1 MPSVTNQ
8 VNIRVNLTGN
18 DTYRKQIAD
27 LKKHTELFKNELQAV
42 ENAFKGNNQSM
53 DYFKQKGQAL
63 NNLLSAQRLEY
74 QKLSTYL
81 MSAEQKQKDYARQL
95 DQAKQHLDK
104 AKKAL
109 DDYNKSGQQDEQ
121 TSNRLNQ
128 VVAEAKVRYD
138 EIARSYNGATKEVID
153 YSSSLSKLQTE
164 MADTERAIEQNNDAM
179 QNFHKHGKDVE
190 EAVNK
195 MAEVLAL
202 NELAGKFNE
211 IKDALMDCANAAAD
225 FESAFTDVT
234 KTVDGSE
241 EQMAKLKEDILVM
254 SSELP
259 YTAEEIANISSI
271 GGQLGVTIDDLSEFT
286 QIMLGLGS
294 ATTLTAEDAST
305 MVAQF
310 QNITGLGSDSLS
322 NFASA
327 LVELGNNSATT
338 ETKIME
344 MAQRMSS
351 SATMAGMSE
360 TQILGLATAL
370 SSVGIESSMGGTAV
384 QKMIEKIQEA
394 YHKGGKSA
402 EKYAKVMGVS
412 TTDFKKIVET
422 DMGEAINL
430 LIKGIGSSED
440 AYTTFADD
448 LGINEA
454 RLKQSMM
461 ALATSQ
467 KDASYYTEMA
477 NSAWEEN
484 IALQEEVGRKLDTT
498 ESKNKIIENSY
509 RNLKIAIGEQLNPVI
524 TSFKEGM
531 GDIAR
536 KVTQWVKDNPKLV
549 KQIGTIVMAIAGV
562 SSGLLGVVGA
572 IKLISTAVSVLSAHP
587 VFALISAVALATAGL
602 AAWGQTLHDDV
613 YIYKGSVDDYT
624 KGVNEVKESV
634 KAYGDEMETTIAKA
648 QMMEDEA
655 KPLIDRLKA
664 LEKQEKLTK
673 DEQKEYADIIEKL
686 QRIYPDLNFELDKET
701 GMLKDGAE
709 ALEDQVKNWRE
720 KIELQAKEKY
730 IESLYEQKYKNQAD
744 IKKTEK
750 QRDEAQ
756 TRLDGA
762 LGEYDKYVGV
772 ANKYGY
778 SKSDVERIFGDIG
791 ANQGDA
797 RRLMQYMG
805 FDRYNKLAETY
816 ATYHSILKEVDDI
829 NIALNDMYE
838 TDKDI
843 SSEIDGQYETY
854 EDINKVVEPD
864 PMGSTEK
871 IREWS
876 KKNQQRVEE
885 ETRKLYERVNKKLAE
900 AGTDGGYKYSDNL
913 KNTIMANLDSFPAAV
928 RSLLSSLAKNLGVTI
943 PVTAKIT
950 GVTGTGKTYTI
961 NNNNQE
967 IRLYSTGS
975 NDEKLIEAINKNL
988 GNNLGKY

>member
-42 ENAFKGNNQSM
+42 ENAFKGNTQNM
-53 DYFKQKGQAL
+53 EYFKQKGEAL
-63 NNLLSAQRLEY
+63 NNLLKAQRFEY
-74 QKLSTYL
+74 QKVATYL
-81 MSAEQKQKDYARQL
+81 MTAEQKQKDYAFQL
-95 DQAKQHLDK
+95 DKAKAHLDK

-109 DDYNKSGQQDEQ
+109 DEYNKSGKQDEE

-128 VVAEAKVRYD
+128 EVAEAKVKFD
-138 EIARSYNGATKEVID
+138 EVARSYNSATKEVID
-153 YSSSLSKLQTE
+153 YSASLSKLKTE
-164 MADTERAIEQNNDAM
+164 MSDTENAIKQNNEAM

-190 EAVNK
+190 EAIDK

-211 IKDALMDCANAAAD
+211 IKDALLDCSNAAID
-225 FESAFTDVT
+225 FESAFTNVT

-254 SSELP
+254 SSQLP

-310 QNITGLGSDSLS
+310 QNITGLGTDNLN

-394 YHKGGKSA
+394 YHKGGDSA
-402 EKYAKVMGVS
+402 KKYAKVMGLSVS
-412 TTDFKKIVET
+412 DFKKVVET

-454 RLKQSMM
+454 RLKQAMM

-477 NSAWEEN
+477 NSAWEDN
-484 IALQEEVGRKLDTT
+484 IALQEEVGRKLETT
-498 ESKNKIIENSY
+498 ESKNQIIENSY
-509 RNLKIAIGEQLNPVI
+509 QNLKIAIGEQLNPVI
-524 TSFKEGM
+524 TSFKEGL
-531 GDIAR
+531 GDIAQ

-549 KQIGTIVMAIAGV
+549 KQIGSIVMAVAGV
-562 SSGLLGVVGA
+562 SAGLLGVVSA

-587 VFALISAVALATAGL
+587 IFALISAVALATAGL

-613 YIYKGSVDDYT
+613 YIYKGSIDDYT
-624 KGVNEVKESV
+624 QGVNQVKESI
-634 KAYGDEMETTIAKA
+634 KTYGEEVETTIAKA

-655 KPLIDRLKA
+655 KPLIQRLKE
-664 LEKQEKLTK
+664 LEGQEKLTNK
-673 DEQKEYADIIEKL
+673 EQREYADIIDKL
-686 QRIYPDLNFELDKET
+686 HKIYPDLNFELDKET
-701 GMLKDGAE
+701 GLLKDGAE

-720 KIELQAKEKY
+720 KVELQAKERY
-730 IESLYEQKYKNQAD
+730 LENLYEQKFQNEAD

-750 QRDEAQ
+750 QRDEVASK
-756 TRLDGA
+756 LGGA
-762 LGEYDKYVGV
+762 RTEYDKYIT
-772 ANKYGY
+772 AMSKYGY
-778 SKSDVERIFGDIG
+778 SKSDFESMVANNDVKGLGRLYQYLGDT
-791 ANQGDA
+791 
-797 RRLMQYMG
+797 
-805 FDRYNKLAETY
+805 RYNGLIEAY
-816 ATYHSILKEVDDI
+816 ATYQSITRELGDI
-829 NIALNDMYE
+829 NGALDIMYQ

-843 SSEIDGQYETY
+843 TAEIQDQYDSY
-854 EDINKVVEPD
+854 EKIDEITEPD
-864 PMGSTEK
+864 PMGSTDKIKQWSQKNLDRVQKDLDRLYEK
-871 IREWS
+871 IN
-876 KKNQQRVEE
+876 KQAAEE
-885 ETRKLYERVNKKLAE
+885 GTEVGTKFAQETSGAIESGMEKL
-900 AGTDGGYKYSDNL
+900 
-913 KNTIMANLDSFPAAV
+913 PAFV
-928 RSLLSSLAKNLGVTI
+928 RTLIGNMSKNLGVTI
-943 PVTAKIT
+943 PVTAQIT
-950 GVTGTGKTYTI
+950 GITGMGKSYTI

-975 NDEKLIEAINKNL
+975 NDQKIIDAINKSL
-988 GNNLGKY
+988 GNNVGKY